1 MRGGGAALDQLSVV
15 GVERFIA
22 RVPFTIRLC
31 RVDDLAN
38 LEWFGMF
45 RDHRQLIE
53 RTFAEMQRGEQL
65 MWVAERHGFPG
76 GQIWLD
82 LRRNLLWAAR
92 VFWPLQGC
100 GIGRY
105 LTRTAEAALS
115 ARGRTRASVTV
126 EEDNSSALRFWIREG
141 YHLTG
146 RVTERWS
153 YDTPDGVHVDAV
165 QDQQLLEKELAKG
178 DDARY
183 PLDHR

>member
-1 MRGGGAALDQLSVV
+1 MDQLSAL

-31 RVDDLAN
+31 RADDLAD

-53 RTFAEMQRGEQL
+53 RTFEEMQRGEQL
-65 MWVAERHGFPG
+65 MWVAERHGFPA

-82 LRRNLLWAAR
+82 LRRSLLWAAR

-100 GIGRY
+100 GMGRY
-105 LTRTAEAALS
+105 LTRVAEGALS

-126 EEDNSSALRFWIREG
+126 EEDNSSALRFWIRQG